1 MITVEAVA
9 GRAARAAF
17 LRLPG
22 AAMALDPQWVE
33 PLRLERRRFLDP
45 KHNPYF
51 AHAETQFWLA
61 RRGGRPVGRISAQID
76 RLAPRED
83 GAVIGHFGMLAA
95 LDAEPVAPLLAAAE
109 DWLRARGAGQARGPF
124 SLSINHTSGVLI
136 DGFDAPPSVM
146 MAHDP
151 RWLGAAVAACGYAKA
166 RDLVAYTLDVRHGLS
181 DRLRRHGQRLGPG
194 LRIRS
199 IRMADFDA
207 EIETITAI
215 FNDAWAGNWGF
226 APLTEAETAA
236 LAVDLKPIIDPEL
249 VKIGE
254 IDGDPV
260 GFIVLLPNINEALAG
275 LGGRLLP
282 LGWARL
288 LWRLKVRG
296 VRSARVPLMG
306 VRKAAQATMA
316 GKTLPLKLIYALEDR
331 SLARRIE
338 TLEMSWL
345 LEDNWPVRHVI
356 ESIGGAVSKT
366 WRVYGKAL

>member
-1 MITVEAVA
+1 MIEIEPVED
-9 GRAARAAF
+9 RAARAAF
-17 LRLPG
+17 LRLPS
-22 AAMALDPQWVE
+22 AAMARDPYWIE
-33 PLRLERRRFLDP
+33 PLALERRRFMDP
-45 KHNPYF
+45 RHNPYF
-51 AHAETQFWLA
+51 AHADTRFWIA
-61 RRGGRPVGRISAQID
+61 RRNGRSVGRISAQID
-76 RLAPRED
+76 RLAPREN

-95 LDAEPVAPLLAAAE
+95 TDAAPVAPLLAAAE
-109 DWLRARGAGQARGPF
+109 AWLRARGAAEARGPF

-151 RWLGAAVAACGYAKA
+151 RWLGQAVEACGYGRA
-166 RDLVAYTLDVRHGLS
+166 RDLVAYTLDVREGLS
-181 DRLRRHGQRLGPG
+181 DRLRRHGERIGPG

-199 IRMADFDA
+199 IRMRDFDA
-207 EIETITAI
+207 EIATITAI

-236 LAVDLKPIIDPEL
+236 LATDLRPIIDPEL

-254 IDGDPV
+254 VDGVPT

-275 LGGRLLP
+275 LGGKLLP

-288 LWRLKVRG
+288 LWRLKARG

-306 VRKAAQATMA
+306 VRKAAQATMT
-316 GKTLPLKLIYALEDR
+316 GKTLPLKLIYALERR
-331 SLARRIE
+331 SVARRIE

-366 WRVYGKAL
+366 WRVYGKSL